1 MGASVP
7 MQAGTQFWDE
17 KMEKELAEG
26 HLSSTAFDRYI
37 NYLFCLNVDNWSTW
51 TSFDF
56 SKLAGTV

>member
-1 MGASVP
+1 